1 MSNKNKKANSEPMAC
16 FDPRALKQSAVVEA
30 RIDIRVLAR
39 IAEGM
44 ARENFR
50 FSTKS
55 EMIRNSLLFL
65 HDVLVQNGLIERF
78 ETISNEE
85 AVEILGRMG
94 IYEINRSGRNQ
105 PTLCRQISID
115 RTAEMSGFADFN
127 PTGEKWDVLARE
139 VARREG
145 RRIPDGVENG
155 EPFWLLADG
164 SRSFEYPEHVEPCSP
179 TVRIEEDVQIFE
191 PIRGRGSD
199 KERNQIEKAVRVD
212 RQEQRTKEQK
222 EKLGSF
228 TEELRKKQ
236 VGNVELVEETF
247 NMKEFTKKEAEKRE
261 RLRAFA
267 RPPARTESESESES
281 N

>member
-1 MSNKNKKANSEPMAC
+1 M
-16 FDPRALKQSAVVEA
+16 
-30 RIDIRVLAR
+30 
-39 IAEGM
+39 
-44 ARENFR
+44 
-50 FSTKS
+50 
-55 EMIRNSLLFL
+55 
-65 HDVLVQNGLIERF
+65 
-78 ETISNEE
+78 
-85 AVEILGRMG
+85 
-94 IYEINRSGRNQ
+94 
-105 PTLCRQISID
+105 
-115 RTAEMSGFADFN
+115 
-127 PTGEKWDVLARE
+127 
-139 VARREG
+139 
-145 RRIPDGVENG
+145 
-155 EPFWLLADG
+155 
-164 SRSFEYPEHVEPCSP
+164 
-179 TVRIEEDVQIFE
+179 EEDVQIFE